1 MDKVKRNERI
11 GAMIKIL
18 SSTPNKSYTLTYF
31 SDLFGSAKS
40 TISEDIDIAR
50 EALENY
56 GLGTLKTVAGASGGV
71 LYLPQPQPKES
82 LAFIKRLCRQ
92 LEDPGRILPGG
103 FLYMLDLLS
112 DPTVVSR
119 MAEIIS
125 QWYAESQPDFV
136 LTVETKGIPVAL
148 MTAKYLGVPLII
160 ARRDATITDGSV
172 VTINYVTGSMR
183 RIQTMSLP
191 KRYIREGQR
200 VLIVDDFMKGGGTA
214 RGLADMM
221 KEFNVEVL
229 GTAVVMSTVE
239 PAQKLIG
246 DYRSLMT
253 LHNVDEISRVV
264 DVQPSQWLQI
274 GNEVKE

>member
-18 SSTPNKSYTLTYF
+18 SSTPNKSYTLTHF
-31 SDLFGSAKS
+31 SELFGSAKS

-50 EALENY
+50 ETLEKY
-56 GLGTLKTVAGASGGV
+56 SLGTLRTVAGASGGV
-71 LYLPQPQPKES
+71 LYLPQPSREES
-82 LAFIKRLCRQ
+82 LLFIKRLCRQ

-112 DPTVVSR
+112 EPTVVSR

-125 QWYAESQPDFV
+125 QWYVECQPDFV

-148 MTAKYLGVPLII
+148 MTAKCLGVPLLI
-160 ARRDATITDGSV
+160 ARRDTTITDGSV
-172 VTINYVTGSMR
+172 VTINYVTGSAH

-191 KRYIREGQR
+191 KRYIKEGQHA
-200 VLIVDDFMKGGGTA
+200 LIVDDFMKGGGTA
-214 RGLADMM
+214 KGLADMM
-221 KEFNVEVL
+221 REFNVEIA

-239 PAQKLIG
+239 PSAKLVG
-246 DYRSLMT
+246 DFRSLMT
-253 LHNVDEISRVV
+253 LHGVDEGARAV
-264 DVQPSQWLQI
+264 DVKPSEWLQI
-274 GNEVKE
+274 

>member
-18 SSTPNKSYTLTYF
+18 SNTPNKSYTLTHF

-71 LYLPQPQPKES
+71 LYLPQPEAQES

-92 LEDPGRILPGG
+92 LEDPSRILPGG

-112 DPTVVSR
+112 EPTVVSR

-125 QWYAESQPDFV
+125 QWYVDNLPDFV
-136 LTVETKGIPVAL
+136 LTLETKGIPVAL
-148 MTAKYLGVPLII
+148 MTAKFLGVPLII
-160 ARRDATITDGSV
+160 ARRDAKIMDGSV
-172 VTINYVTGSMR
+172 VTINYVTGSQH

-191 KRYIREGQR
+191 KRYIKEGQKAL
-200 VLIVDDFMKGGGTA
+200 VVDDFMKGGGSA
-214 RGLADMM
+214 KGLVDLMR
-221 KEFNVEVL
+221 EFNVDVI
-229 GTAVVMSTVE
+229 GTIVVMSTVE
-239 PAQKLIG
+239 PAQKMIA

-253 LHNVDEISRVV
+253 LHGVDEIAHAV
-264 DVQPSQWLQI
+264 DVQPSEWLKI
-274 GNEVKE
+274 

>member
-18 SSTPNKSYTLTYF
+18 SGTPNKSYTLNHF

-50 EALENY
+50 DALEKY

-71 LYLPQPQPKES
+71 LYLPQPSPEES

-112 DPTVVSR
+112 EPTAVSR
-119 MAEIIS
+119 MAEIIA
-125 QWYAESQPDFV
+125 QWYAGSQPDFI

-148 MTAKYLGVPLII
+148 MAAKCLGIPLII
-160 ARRDATITDGSV
+160 ARRDARITDGSV

-191 KRYIREGQR
+191 KRYIKEGQR
-200 VLIVDDFMKGGGTA
+200 ALIVDDFMKGGGTA
-214 RGLADMM
+214 KGLVDMM
-221 KEFNVEVL
+221 REFNVEVL

-239 PAQKLIG
+239 PSQKLVG
-246 DYRSLMT
+246 DFRSLMT
-253 LHNVDEISRVV
+253 LYNVDETARSV
-264 DVQPSQWLQI
+264 DVQPSEWLH
-274 GNEVKE
+274 VDK

>member
-253 LHNVDEISRVV
+253 LHNVDEVSRVV
-264 DVQPSQWLQI
+264 DVQPSQWLQF

>member
-1 MDKVKRNERI
+1 LDKVKRNERI

-18 SSTPNKSYTLTYF
+18 SNTPNKSFTLTYF

-50 EALENY
+50 DSLEKY

-71 LYLPQPQPKES
+71 LYIPQPPAEES
-82 LAFIKRLCRQ
+82 LLFIKRLCRQ

-112 DPTVVSR
+112 EPTVVSH

-125 QWYAESQPDFV
+125 QWYAGSQPDFV
-136 LTVETKGIPVAL
+136 LTLETKGIPVAL
-148 MTAKYLGVPLII
+148 MTAKYLGIPLII
-160 ARRDATITDGSV
+160 ARRDVKIADGSV
-172 VTINYVTGSMR
+172 VSINYVSGSAR

-191 KRYIREGQR
+191 KRYIKEGQQAL
-200 VLIVDDFMKGGGTA
+200 VVDDFMKGGGSA
-214 RGLADMM
+214 KGLVDLMH
-221 KEFNVEVL
+221 EFNVEVI
-229 GTAVVMSTVE
+229 GTVVVMSTVE

-253 LHNVDEISRVV
+253 LHSVDETAHTV
-264 DVQPSQWLQI
+264 DVRPSEWLFA
-274 GNEVKE
+274 

>member
-1 MDKVKRNERI
+1 MDKIKRNERI

-18 SSTPNKSYTLTYF
+18 SNTPNKSYTLTYF

-50 EALENY
+50 ETLEKY
-56 GLGTLKTVAGASGGV
+56 GLGTLKTVAGAAGGV
-71 LYLPQPQPKES
+71 LYLPQPEPSES
-82 LAFIKRLCRQ
+82 LAFVKKLCRQ

-103 FLYMLDLLS
+103 FLYMLDMLS

-119 MAEIIS
+119 MAEILS
-125 QWYAESQPDFV
+125 LWYIDNVPDFV

-160 ARRDATITDGSV
+160 ARRDAKITDGSV

-191 KRYIREGQR
+191 KRYIREGQKA
-200 VLIVDDFMKGGGTA
+200 LIIDDFMKGGGTA
-214 RGLADMM
+214 RGLSDMM
-221 KEFNVEVL
+221 REFNVETL
-229 GTAVVMSTVE
+229 GTAVVMATVE
-239 PAQKLIG
+239 PAQKQIG
-246 DYRSLMT
+246 SYRSLMT
-253 LHNVDEISRVV
+253 LHSVDETARAV
-264 DVQPSQWLQI
+264 DVQPSEWLQS
-274 GNEVKE
+274 K

>member
-50 EALENY
+50 DALENY

-71 LYLPQPQPKES
+71 LYLPLPQPRES

-239 PAQKLIG
+239 PSQKLMG

-253 LHNVDEISRVV
+253 LHNVDELLRVV
-264 DVQPSQWLQI
+264 DVQPSVWLEI
-274 GNEVKE
+274 NNEVKT

>member
-50 EALENY
+50 DALENY

-71 LYLPQPQPKES
+71 LYLPQPQPQES

-221 KEFNVEVL
+221 REFNVDVL
-229 GTAVVMSTVE
+229 GTAVVMSTAE
-239 PAQKLIG
+239 PAQKLMG
-246 DYRSLMT
+246 DFRSLMT
-253 LHNVDEISRVV
+253 LRNVDETARVV
-264 DVQPSQWLQI
+264 DVQPSTWLQA
-274 GNEVKE
+274 KE

>member
-18 SSTPNKSYTLTYF
+18 SNTPNKSYTLTHF

-71 LYLPQPQPKES
+71 LYLPQPDEAES
-82 LAFIKRLCRQ
+82 LAFVKRLCRQ

-112 DPTVVSR
+112 EPTVVSR
-119 MAEIIS
+119 MAEIIAG
-125 QWYAESQPDFV
+125 WYLDNLPDFV
-136 LTVETKGIPVAL
+136 LTLETKGIPVAL

-160 ARRDATITDGSV
+160 ARRDAKITDGSV
-172 VTINYVTGSMR
+172 VTINYVTGSQH

-191 KRYIREGQR
+191 KRYIREGQKA
-200 VLIVDDFMKGGGTA
+200 LAVDDFMKGGGSA
-214 RGLADMM
+214 KGLIDLMR
-221 KEFNVEVL
+221 EFNVEVI
-229 GTAVVMSTVE
+229 GTVVVMATME
-239 PAQKLIG
+239 PAQKMVT
-246 DYRSLMT
+246 DYRALMA
-253 LHNVDEISRVV
+253 LQGVDEAARTV
-264 DVQPSQWLQI
+264 DVKPSEWLA
-274 GNEVKE
+274 K

>member
-18 SSTPNKSYTLTYF
+18 SNTPNKSYTLTHF

-50 EALENY
+50 ETLEHY
-56 GLGTLKTVAGASGGV
+56 GLGTLTTVAGASGGV
-71 LYLPQPQPKES
+71 LYLPQPDPSES
-82 LAFIKRLCRQ
+82 LAFVKRMCRQ

-112 DPTVVSR
+112 DPAVVSR

-125 QWYAESQPDFV
+125 HWYVESQPHFV

-148 MTAKYLGVPLII
+148 MAAKYLGVPLII
-160 ARRDATITDGSV
+160 ARRDATIADGSV

-191 KRYIREGQR
+191 KRLIREGQR
-200 VLIVDDFMKGGGTA
+200 ALIVDDFMKGGGTA

-221 KEFNVEVL
+221 HEFNVEVL
-229 GTAVVMSTVE
+229 GTVIVMSTAE
-239 PAQKLIG
+239 PAQKMIA
-246 DYRSLMT
+246 DSRSLMT
-253 LHNVDEISRVV
+253 LNSVDEAAKTV
-264 DVQPSQWLQI
+264 DVQPSAWVQI
-274 GNEVKE
+274 KER

>member
-56 GLGTLKTVAGASGGV
+56 GLGTLRTVAGASGGV
-71 LYLPQPQPKES
+71 LYLPQPQPRES

-239 PAQKLIG
+239 PGQKLIG

-264 DVQPSQWLQI
+264 DVQPSVWLEI
-274 GNEVKE
+274 NNEVKS